1 MELKQLYTNFG
12 FYYLNISSLFVAL
25 HSIFSIGNYY
35 IYNDNTCFLP
45 VLQVIKWQCITTIPF
60 SEVSI
65 IIHHIIVLGLTNMII
80 NHYTI
85 FISGESFTPFI
96 YILSTEISTIFLVFK
111 EMFNNNTYTG
121 KYLLEFFGKRNIEI
135 IKKIND
141 SCFVSLFFILR
152 IGLYSK
158 YLIYNKNLY
167 DYYYVNLNY
176 SQYISISVLL
186 YSLYALNIN
195 WASILIKILMKPL
208 YKSSILLS
216 YKTSENILQYT
227 YFSSV
232 IGSFFIYNPFYNPIY
247 FIDTAGLCLLSL
259 TSNNYHK
266 LLYEKLSSIYPLESF
281 NVVENN
287 ELMWI
292 YIEDILMIHVRC
304 ILLVFSSVNLF
315 QPLYENTRFF
325 TEYHSI
331 DLDYLTLYKM
341 KLFMFF
347 VAFIFHV
354 SSGYYFVKGIVN
366 EKIQGNEVGFIPN
379 KSLFNIYCNISKG
392 VPIAISTIIVG
403 TLYKRAEFYNQ
414 TNLIVVTLLLF
425 IVNYIQ
431 PFYSMNHLMLHL
443 LLFFETIVLCQCNVM
458 ENEKYFT

>member
-1 MELKQLYTNFG
+1 
-12 FYYLNISSLFVAL
+12 
-25 HSIFSIGNYY
+25 
-35 IYNDNTCFLP
+35 
-45 VLQVIKWQCITTIPF
+45 
-60 SEVSI
+60 
-65 IIHHIIVLGLTNMII
+65 MII
-80 NHYTI
+80 NYYTI
-85 FISGESFTPFI
+85 FISGESFIPFLCL
-96 YILSTEISTIFLVFK
+96 LSTEISTVFLVFK
-111 EMFNNNTYTG
+111 EMFNSNTYIG
-121 KYLLEFFGKRNIEI
+121 KYLLEFFGKKHIEV

-158 YLIYNKNLY
+158 YIIYNKPLY
-167 DYYYVNLNY
+167 DYYYVNLNN
-176 SQYISISVLL
+176 SQYIIISVLL
-186 YSLYALNIN
+186 YSLYALNIH
-195 WASILIKILMKPL
+195 WASILIKILIKPL
-208 YKSSILLS
+208 YKSNILLS

-232 IGSFFIYNPFYNPIY
+232 VGSIFIYKPFYNPIY
-247 FIDTAGLCLLSL
+247 FIDTAGLSLLSF
-259 TSNNYHK
+259 TSNNYHE
-266 LLYEKLSSIYPLESF
+266 LLYAKLSSIYPNSFELRSPEFSRSPTASRPEIFALESF
-281 NVVENN
+281 NIIENN
-287 ELMWI
+287 EIMWV

-315 QPLYENTRFF
+315 QPLYENTKLF

-331 DLDYLTLYKM
+331 DLDYLLVYKM

-347 VAFIFHV
+347 VAFMFHV

-379 KSLFNIYCNISKG
+379 KSSFNIYCNILKG

-403 TLYKRAEFYNQ
+403 TLYKRADFYNQ

-431 PFYSMNHLMLHL
+431 PFYSMNHLILHI
-443 LLFFETIVLCQCNVM
+443 LLFFETIALCQCNVM
-458 ENEKYFT
+458 ENENYFTI